1 VTGHGDGISAMGFGA
16 NDSTLITVGLDNSLI
31 GLDNTVQMVD
41 LPVLAMNRAANENV
55 ESAAFGP
62 AGRSLVTTEFTEVED
77 RAEGP
82 TTLWDLAGTPRRTG
96 VLSSPAPGGSET
108 VGTEAVFGPDHLL
121 ATSGWQAAQMW
132 NVADPAHPAP
142 LGTLSARNSASPMAF
157 SQVGH
162 VFVDGAGDLWD
173 VRDPSHPQ
181 QVGHVDP
188 TDSSSVQGQDGGMA
202 FRPDGHVVAV
212 AQSDTVRLWDVTDL
226 ARTRVVATVPVTV
239 DAAVAF
245 TPDGRTLA
253 IGETNGT
260 VRLWDVSDVGHP
272 VLRATIPGR
281 ASLDDAVLFSP
292 DGGTLLTGSTD
303 GTVRLWDVRD
313 ATHPALSAVLT
324 GIQRP
329 LAFDPAGHTIVGIGT
344 DGSLRLRETDAA
356 QAVTRMCGLAPT
368 LSRASWD
375 QYFPG
380 TAYQPPCR

>member
-1 VTGHGDGISAMGFGA
+1 VRAGVIASTSGNVEDLSMSPKGAVLAAGTDQGTAQLWNIADPYRPAVVTTLPGQTGYTQVRFDRDGTALATAGSDGSVVVWNVSTRGAPVEVTSVTGHGDGISAMGFGA

-77 RAEGP
+77 RAEGT

-202 FRPDGHVVAV
+202 FRPDGHGRRGGRVHTGRPHPRHRGDQRHGPAV
-212 AQSDTVRLWDVTDL
+212 GRVGRRPPGA
-226 ARTRVVATVPVTV
+226 ARHDP
-239 DAAVAF
+239 
-245 TPDGRTLA
+245 
-253 IGETNGT
+253 
-260 VRLWDVSDVGHP
+260 
-272 VLRATIPGR
+272 
-281 ASLDDAVLFSP
+281 
-292 DGGTLLTGSTD
+292 
-303 GTVRLWDVRD
+303 
-313 ATHPALSAVLT
+313 
-324 GIQRP
+324 RP
-329 LAFDPAGHTIVGIGT
+329 
-344 DGSLRLRETDAA
+344 RE
-356 QAVTRMCGLAPT
+356 P
-368 LSRASWD
+368 
-375 QYFPG
+375 
-380 TAYQPPCR
+380 